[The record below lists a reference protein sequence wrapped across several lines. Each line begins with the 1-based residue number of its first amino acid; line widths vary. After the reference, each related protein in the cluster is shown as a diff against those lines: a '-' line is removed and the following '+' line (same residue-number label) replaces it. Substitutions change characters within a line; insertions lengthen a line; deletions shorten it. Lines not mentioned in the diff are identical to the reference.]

1 MKHIRDI
8 KGNQE
13 TNKPKKKKSKINEI
27 KQNNK
32 IN

>member
-13 TNKPKKKKSKINEI
+13 TNKPNIYIYTLKKSKIN
-27 KQNNK
+27 K
-32 IN
+32 IT